1 MNLQLARLHELTEE
15 LQLAGVETN
24 ATALAQQAAKEE
36 WDYLQFLERV
46 LQSEQAYRHQR
57 KQVML
62 HVWLGFRH

>member
-1 MNLQLARLHELTEE
+1 MNLQLARLHELTKE

-36 WDYLQFLERV
+36 WDYLQFLERI
-46 LQSEQAYRHQR
+46 LQSEQKPGINVNRLC
-57 KQVML
+57 L